1 MMTIED
7 YLEKPYWVIDILPK
21 QVAEN
26 SRGQYFEI
34 EKYYLEQ
41 PQMDIIYRKFV
52 NIVLKLNCYEDIH
65 VSPDG
70 EEWMMNPSPHEMEA
84 KLLNCL
90 TEKSML
96 YIHLPSAD
104 TMITISGDDSYMTV
118 YHPSEEVLE
127 LLKSLTTSEGLFI
140 WKPESSNAII

>member
-21 QVAEN
+21 HVAEN

-41 PQMDIIYRKFV
+41 PQMNIIYRKFV
-52 NIVLKLNCYEDIH
+52 NILLKLNCYED
-65 VSPDG
+65 VNFSPDG
-70 EEWMMNPSPHEMEA
+70 EEWMMNPSPHKMEA

-90 TEKSML
+90 SEKSML

-104 TMITISGDDSYMTV
+104 TMITISGDDFYMTI
-118 YHPSEEVLE
+118 YNPSEEVLE
-127 LLKSLTTSEGLFI
+127 LLKSLTISEGLFI
-140 WKPESSNAII
+140 WKPESSNTII